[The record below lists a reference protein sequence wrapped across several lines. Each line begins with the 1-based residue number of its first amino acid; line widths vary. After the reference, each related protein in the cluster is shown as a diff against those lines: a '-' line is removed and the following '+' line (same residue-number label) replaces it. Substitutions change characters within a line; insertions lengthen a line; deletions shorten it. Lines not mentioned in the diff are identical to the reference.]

1 MSPTTTTTTT
11 THTDRGE
18 DGPSLW
24 EFLTIAL
31 AVELLC
37 FLVRKM
43 YHPRALAPR
52 RAMAQREVAERFARA
67 REEEEEADRLARA
80 RFEEEADRVF
90 ARAQQAEEVVE
101 ANEPTTMT
109 FRELWEAV
117 RSGRITEESLAEY
130 TLVLR

>member
-1 MSPTTTTTTT
+1 MSPTTTT
-11 THTDRGE
+11 THTDRGD
-18 DGPSLW
+18 DGPSLL
-24 EFLTIAL
+24 EFLAIAL
-31 AVELLC
+31 AVELLF

-43 YHPRALAPR
+43 CHPRALAPR

-67 REEEEEADRLARA
+67 REE
-80 RFEEEADRVF
+80 EEEADRVF

-117 RSGRITEESLAEY
+117 RSGRITEDSLAQY
-130 TLVLR
+130 TIVLR